1 VRLQVQPCRPAELH
15 QFGRG
20 VKIFRVAL
28 TLLVKPEGAL
38 LGQRAHTNPDLRH
51 EAEIDLTALHCLERE
66 PPTKR
71 ATFIQTPIDE
81 KYNNLLGGFAVAITS

>member
-1 VRLQVQPCRPAELH
+1 MNGDGLPGCDRSRRGRTLVRLHVQPCLPAELH

-38 LGQRAHTNPDLRH
+38 LGQRAHTNSDLRH
-51 EAEIDLTALHCLERE
+51 EAEIDLTALHCLER
-66 PPTKR
+66 
-71 ATFIQTPIDE
+71 
-81 KYNNLLGGFAVAITS
+81 TSNKTRDFHSNTH